1 MKSFSLIWC
10 ITSLTGGISFL
21 LIPSNLSW
29 SQLRVSTATNSSIK
43 CCSRWIKL
51 ICYISATVLTQ
62 TRKYYIFPNDVTF
75 DKNCTLTW
83 YLSQWGRLLNNIF
96 RLIKIYISLIDSLT
110 HSLTHSLIL
119 LQVLNNSSLLYQW
132 FQRHSCTLIVYA
144 HPSWTIWIPPS
155 SKC

>member
-43 CCSRWIKL
+43 YCSRWIKL
-51 ICYISATVLTQ
+51 ICYISATVLIQ

-96 RLIKIYISLIDSLT
+96 RLIKIYISLIDSLI
-110 HSLTHSLIL
+110 HSLTHSLSDSPPSIKEFFIIIPMVSSPFMHL
-119 LQVLNNSSLLYQW
+119 NCLCSPKLNNLNTPL
-132 FQRHSCTLIVYA
+132 
-144 HPSWTIWIPPS
+144 P
-155 SKC
+155 